1 MESRSGTAT
10 LRTLALALLLM
21 LGLSPSLVASQSTP
35 ATDGAASTEATPEP
49 HTGPLF
55 VLRPADDVDGAYFT
69 LEAEPGSTHTLTAV
83 LGNAGTGPLELY
95 TYVGDAFT
103 LVNGGFGVREE
114 DEPRTEASTWI
125 EYEAG
130 PLEFAPGEGIERSF
144 TVTVP
149 EDAEPGEYIA
159 GIVLQTA
166 EPVEI
171 EGSTMFDQLVRKS
184 VAVFI
189 TVPGEVTPGVEVGTP
204 EIQGNVAGQRIVVP
218 VNNTGNVLLK
228 PTGEVV
234 LTDAAGNE
242 AFKQPFAM
250 GSVYAGMQT
259 TLEVPL
265 PPALP
270 EGAYQVSVDMTD
282 PVTELRANA
291 PETVIALSHDAQVE
305 APLEITTAQVTP
317 MPSADEVQFAA
328 VSVSVTNRDAPME
341 GVRVVLDVARNGEP
355 VEEFVLASSVTL
367 QQGETVIEQRYLPL
381 EGWTSGEWTFT
392 VTLETLDPQTNA
404 EATLLEVPVETPIM
418 IAD

>member
-1 MESRSGTAT
+1 MPLRLLLTAFV
-10 LRTLALALLLM
+10 LM
-21 LGLSPSLVASQSTP
+21 LGLSPAIAVAQSTP
-35 ATDGAASTEATPEP
+35 SATAEATPEP
-49 HTGPLF
+49 QTGPLF

-69 LEAEPGSTHTLTAV
+69 LEAELGSTHTLTAV

-125 EYEAG
+125 DYEAG

-189 TVPGEVTPGVEVGTP
+189 TVPGETTPGVEVGTP
-204 EIQGNVAGQRIVVP
+204 EIQGNVAGQRVVVP

-234 LTDAAGNE
+234 LTDDAGNE
-242 AFKQPFAM
+242 VFKQPFAM
-250 GSVYAGMQT
+250 GSVYAGMGT

-270 EGAYQVSVDMTD
+270 EGNYQVSMNMSD
-282 PVTELRANA
+282 PVTSLEASA
-291 PETVIALSHDAQVE
+291 PETEVALSYEAEVE
-305 APLEITTAQVTP
+305 APLAITSALVTP
-317 MPSADEVQFAA
+317 MPAADDVQFASVAITVKNKDVA
-328 VSVSVTNRDAPME
+328 VE
-341 GVRVVLDVARNGEP
+341 GVRVVLNVEHDGAP
-355 VEEFVLASSVTL
+355 VEEFILTSSVTL
-367 QQGETVIEQRYLPL
+367 QQGETVIEQRYIPI
-381 EGWTSGEWTFT
+381 EGWSAGEWTFS
-392 VTLETLDPQTNA
+392 VTLESIDPQTNA
-404 EATLLEVPVETPIM
+404 EAILLDEPIEGS
-418 IAD
+418 IDVAD